1 MASQTGITIV
11 WGDMITMDRPQR
23 VTELEIPVY
32 FFHGVH
38 DYTVSYT
45 LSKSNFNR
53 IKAPVKGFYTFKS
66 SAHSPMF
73 EEPDKMNRILRA
85 DVLTASTHW
94 ADRGAEAT
102 LD

>member
-11 WGDMITMDRPQR
+11 WGDMITTDLPQR